1 LGRDDPAIQADQVN
15 ANRPALSVENL
26 SFSYGSKQAL
36 SDVSFEVYPGLA
48 TMLLGL
54 NGSGKTT
61 LFSLLTRLFVP
72 RDGRIEIGGQPLA
85 VAGSKAL
92 RNIGIVFQQT
102 TLDLDLTVEQ
112 NLRYFA
118 ALQGISRGRVEARIE
133 EELRD
138 LDLSSR
144 RKDRVR
150 KLNGGHRRR
159 LEIARALLH
168 RPSLLLLDEP
178 TVGLDVDTRAELVD
192 KLHNLARQD
201 GLAILWATHLID
213 EIRDDDALIIL
224 HEGHIAARGRT
235 DDLVARSGKADLT
248 AAFAHYRSR
257 IQ

>member
-1 LGRDDPAIQADQVN
+1 LGRDDPANQADQVN
-15 ANRPALSVENL
+15 ADRPALSVKNL
-26 SFSYGSKQAL
+26 SFNYDSKQAL
-36 SDVSFEVYPGLA
+36 SDISFEVYPGLT

-72 RDGRIEIGGQPLA
+72 RDGRIEIGGQQLG

-92 RNIGIVFQQT
+92 RRIGIVFQQM

-118 ALQGISRGRVEARIE
+118 ALQGISRGQAEARIE
-133 EELRD
+133 EELRG

-144 RKDRVR
+144 RRDRVR
-150 KLNGGHRRR
+150 TLNGGHRRR

-168 RPSLLLLDEP
+168 GPSLLLLDEP

-192 KLHNLARQD
+192 KLHNRARQD

-213 EIRDDDALIIL
+213 EIRDEDALIIL
-224 HEGHIAARGRT
+224 HDGHIAARGRAGE
-235 DDLVARSGKADLT
+235 LVARSGKADLT
-248 AAFAHYRSR
+248 AAFAHYRSL

>member
-1 LGRDDPAIQADQVN
+1 VSAEQ
-15 ANRPALSVENL
+15 PALSVESL
-26 SFSYGSKQAL
+26 SFSYGAKLAL
-36 SDVSFEVYPGLA
+36 CDVSFEVFPGRT

-61 LFSLLTRLFVP
+61 LFSLLTRLFLP
-72 RDGRIEIGGQPLA
+72 RDGRIEIGGQQLA

-92 RNIGIVFQQT
+92 RRMGIVFQQT

-118 ALQGISRGRVEARIE
+118 SLQGMSRSQAEACIE
-133 EELRD
+133 KELSG
-138 LDLSSR
+138 LGLVSR
-144 RKDRVR
+144 RRDRVR
-150 KLNGGHRRR
+150 TLNGGHRRR

-168 RPSLLLLDEP
+168 EPTILLLDEP

-192 KLHNLARQD
+192 KLHGRADQD

-224 HEGHIAARGRT
+224 HEGRIAARGRT
-235 DDLVARSGKADLT
+235 GELVARSGQSDLT
-248 AAFAHYRSR
+248 AAFAYYRR
-257 IQ
+257 LIQ